1 MKYVATKRPKL
12 DVGKPD
18 AWTWLTE
25 DGHFTNGRYSVIP
38 IAKDILPKEMYEKE
52 KIMAVSKLIEDL
64 PYVEITEFSYILQ
77 IPPSRF
83 TKKYIDVL
91 VYEGVMADGE
101 NGKIV
106 LNREYVDVV
115 LSRYPEARIKVCDDC
130 HVVAFYDNDDDL
142 LVGAVLPMLYYV

>member
-1 MKYVATKRPKL
+1 MQYVATKRPKL

-18 AWTWLTE
+18 AWTGLTE
-25 DGHFTNGRYSVIP
+25 DGHFTNGHYSVIP

-52 KIMAVSKLIEDL
+52 KLMAVSEVVGDS

-77 IPPSRF
+77 IPSP
-83 TKKYIDVL
+83 TKKRIDVL

-106 LNREYVDVV
+106 LNREYVGVAV
-115 LSRYPEARIKVCDDC
+115 SRYPEARIKVCADC
-130 HVVAFYDNDDDL
+130 HAVAFYDDDDEL
-142 LVGAVLPMLYYV
+142 LVGAVMPML

>member
-1 MKYVATKRPKL
+1 MQYVATKRPKL
-12 DVGKPD
+12 DI
-18 AWTWLTE
+18 ARARLTK
-25 DGHFTNGRYSVIP
+25 DGHFTNGYYSVIP
-38 IAKDILPKEMYEKE
+38 TGKDPLPKEIYEKE

-77 IPPSRF
+77 IPSSRS

-130 HVVAFYDNDDDL
+130 HAVAFYDNDDDL
-142 LVGAVLPMLYYV
+142 LVGAVMPML

>member
-1 MKYVATKRPKL
+1 MQYVATKRPKL
-12 DVGKPD
+12 DIVRGR
-18 AWTWLTE
+18 LTK
-25 DGHFTNGRYSVIP
+25 DGHFTNGHYSVIP
-38 IAKDILPKEMYEKE
+38 IAKDLLPKEMYEKE

-77 IPPSRF
+77 IPPSRS
-83 TKKYIDVL
+83 TKKYIDAL

-142 LVGAVLPMLYYV
+142 LVGAVMPML

>member
-1 MKYVATKRPKL
+1 MQYVATKRPKL

-18 AWTWLTE
+18 AWTGLTE
-25 DGHFTNGRYSVIP
+25 DGHFTNGHYSVIP

-52 KIMAVSKLIEDL
+52 RIMAVSEAVGDS

-77 IPPSRF
+77 IPPSRS
-83 TKKYIDVL
+83 TKKYIDAL

-115 LSRYPEARIKVCDDC
+115 LSRYPEARIKVCDDR
-130 HVVAFYDNDDDL
+130 HAVAFYDDDDDL
-142 LVGAVLPMLYYV
+142 LVGVVMPML